1 MIFLAI
7 NPVDSVFCLRTTVAW
22 AQMGVPP
29 YMGFIGMCEPKRDVF
44 LDVLDKMVSI
54 LAILLLKRALDL
66 HSSLELGIFFRRIYF
81 FIRIDKTINKTIGNK
96 RTKERGKQ

>member
-1 MIFLAI
+1 M
-7 NPVDSVFCLRTTVAW
+7 DSVFCLRTTVAW

-54 LAILLLKRALDL
+54 LAILLLKRVLDL
-66 HSSLELGIFFRRIYF
+66 HSSLFFFQKNLLFHQNR
-81 FIRIDKTINKTIGNK
+81 
-96 RTKERGKQ
+96 